1 MVLSDIG
8 AIVHD
13 NWIHVQEHF
22 PTVELDDFVIMPN
35 HLHGIIILNDDRR
48 GLINQT
54 PTKDEHKWQLMN
66 NPNVTLGKIIRHF
79 KARASKL
86 IHDAGFAS
94 FKWQRS
100 YYDHIIRNDADL
112 TRIREYIAMNPLR
125 WALDEENPERV
136 SG

>member
-54 PTKDEHKWQLMN
+54 PTGNECDCASGRAGDEL
-66 NPNVTLGKIIRHF
+66 PGL
-79 KARASKL
+79 ASQGCVGL
-86 IHDAGFAS
+86 ILIFCA
-94 FKWQRS
+94 
-100 YYDHIIRNDADL
+100 
-112 TRIREYIAMNPLR
+112 PL
-125 WALDEENPERV
+125 
-136 SG
+136 